1 MPDCVIP
8 HLMRDPEAEFAGRI
22 LDPRVK
28 PEDDKRSCFHRITE
42 TTLAVIL
49 TSNQSNMEQTQEK
62 HEQHGEHARPAASGS
77 TGHAAALGAAFMVM
91 ITVVGL
97 FYVFVTRNQI
107 STDKADIE
115 APSIVVSS
123 PPGGT
128 LEAML
133 VAPGD
138 IVAADT
144 PVAEVGN
151 QVLRTDRP
159 GLVIDAPDMVGKTIT
174 PNEPVVTLIDPA
186 SLRVVAH
193 IDEDKGL
200 SDIRTGQLVTFTVDA
215 FGSKQYTGVVSEI
228 IPTSRQSGVVFN
240 ISDQREVRQFDVK
253 IRFDVA
259 KYPELRNGMS
269 AKVTIFKK

>member
-1 MPDCVIP
+1 
-8 HLMRDPEAEFAGRI
+8 
-22 LDPRVK
+22 
-28 PEDDKRSCFHRITE
+28 
-42 TTLAVIL
+42 
-49 TSNQSNMEQTQEK
+49 MEQTQEK
-62 HEQHGEHARPAASGS
+62 HEQRGEHARPAASGS
-77 TGHAAALGAAFMVM
+77 TGHAATLGAAFMVM

-97 FYVFVTRNQI
+97 FYLFITRNQI

-123 PPGGT
+123 PAGGT
-128 LEAML
+128 LRAIF

-138 IVAADT
+138 FALADT

-151 QVLRTDRP
+151 QVLRTNQP
-159 GLVIDAPDMVGKTIT
+159 GLVVDAPDMVGKTIA

-186 SLRVVAH
+186 SLHVVAH

-200 SDIRTGQLVTFTVDA
+200 SDIRVSQLVAFTVDA
-215 FGSKQYTGVVSEI
+215 FGSKQYVGVVGEI
-228 IPTSRQSGVVFN
+228 SPTSRQSGVVFN

>member
-77 TGHAAALGAAFMVM
+77 TGHAAALGAA
-91 ITVVGL
+91 
-97 FYVFVTRNQI
+97 
-107 STDKADIE
+107 
-115 APSIVVSS
+115 
-123 PPGGT
+123 
-128 LEAML
+128 
-133 VAPGD
+133 D